1 MRNFKLLGTG
11 KFENQIVAHC
21 KCQVCPCFAE
31 DTVIVTLRPCTFL
44 KAQFSCA
51 ENKLLSM
58 NKAKCCH
65 FQPKNNNFIFSQM
78 ERRQYRCEYIGCN
91 KVYTQKGKLTFHI
104 KVQHNADQNNNSD
117 MCSKAFSTL
126 YALRDNTAAKHNDE
140 LKLQYSD

>member
-1 MRNFKLLGTG
+1 MYFFESTIFVCG
-11 KFENQIVAHC
+11 KQIIINEQSKVLSF
-21 KCQVCPCFAE
+21 P
-31 DTVIVTLRPCTFL
+31 TL
-44 KAQFSCA
+44 KQQFY
-51 ENKLLSM
+51 
-58 NKAKCCH
+58 
-65 FQPKNNNFIFSQM
+65 FSQM

-140 LKLQYSD
+140 LKLQCSD